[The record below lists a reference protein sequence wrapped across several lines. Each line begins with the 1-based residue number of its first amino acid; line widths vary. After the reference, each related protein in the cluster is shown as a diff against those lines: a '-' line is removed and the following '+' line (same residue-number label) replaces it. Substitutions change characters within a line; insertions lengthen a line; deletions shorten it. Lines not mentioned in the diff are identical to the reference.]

1 MNNHSMNDTSSRQSS
16 QLSNSSHHR
25 RTNGGMH
32 HSSNGSS
39 SHKSS
44 NSINP
49 SIWTTNT
56 SRSSSKSNFTS
67 GSNDFHFIQ
76 ASDINTTKSSDVQ
89 NGSTAKLL
97 PYGDDQSNNQSKCSI
112 FRDVMLCL
120 CLNLT
125 YANVVRF
132 PRELDR
138 HGVAFLLPYL
148 LLFLLVGI
156 PIILLEIALGQFLGQ
171 GSAHSWRASP
181 IFRGASIVGRLGSW
195 LGAIS
200 ISLQGALGM
209 VYIGEI
215 LLKSV
220 PFNQCENA
228 YDHRTEPLTPLKGQA
243 CMEKTFLT
251 PVWENTLYFALI
263 SMSLVVVWTLA
274 AACTYSAKTLRR
286 SIIIVGL
293 VTLGLL
299 IFETGWEATKAV
311 NSKKD
316 PQLNITSITVEKI
329 LPLNG
334 DIWYD
339 ALVQVLLSTNIAI
352 GLLPVVTGK
361 FIYKGD
367 AVRTSLVYIS
377 FNVLVLIFSTTFFLI
392 QFNNTYTLNSTL
404 VVPVPEL
411 KPFTSVY
418 DNALEYV
425 GDEATPMLTGM
436 AYAMIVLVSITTI
449 ALQIYTA
456 ARLIRRHPCY
466 VMCATALIVAITGL
480 LCPDYIVMRLFD
492 MRIVGA
498 FIVCALIFDL
508 ISITWIYG
516 AKNIYTDLEFSIGR
530 PISKVWVFLWCI
542 TPILL
547 MSMLIWWAIGYNP
560 DDLLIDYV
568 PKWLPIAIAL
578 SIIAFLAFTE
588 VYKQVDYN
596 CCSMIREAGISS
608 KDWGPADPIVRHAW
622 KQWTAVCEDT
632 GEKDFTLRRRGTRD
646 YTHSI
651 KRNQC
656 SHKINSAYSVGS
668 VPNATSNYVMKTS
681 TLGRGS
687 PNYAGS
693 IFGDSAI
700 EEDIS
705 IGNYPVQYN
714 TSTQRMIVP
723 NTDDRSKSTLNRC
736 ASNDPRKMIIRL
748 QQNTVQEKQKI
759 YVPGINPSQ
768 PSTMERDK
776 GRMAAKLN
784 GITSDYSS
792 RIIINAPQRHSII
805 SPSSLTSHET
815 DNNNYSSLRRAEN
828 ANHLPSSYLNN
839 HKSEHICW
847 RKYSSNAEEF
857 STEL

>member
-1 MNNHSMNDTSSRQSS
+1 MD
-16 QLSNSSHHR
+16 L
-25 RTNGGMH
+25 
-32 HSSNGSS
+32 
-39 SHKSS
+39 
-44 NSINP
+44 
-49 SIWTTNT
+49 
-56 SRSSSKSNFTS
+56 
-67 GSNDFHFIQ
+67 
-76 ASDINTTKSSDVQ
+76 
-89 NGSTAKLL
+89 STAK
-97 PYGDDQSNNQSKCSI
+97 YIMDYIYFNRANETAFKYYKKSKCSI

-125 YANVVRF
+125 YSNVVRF

-181 IFRGASIVGRLGSW
+181 IFRGASIVGRFGSW
-195 LGAIS
+195 IGTIS

-220 PFNQCENA
+220 PYSQCVNT
-228 YDHRTEPLTPLKGQA
+228 YDHTPLKGQA
-243 CMEKTFLT
+243 CMKETFLT

-263 SMSLVVVWTLA
+263 SMSLIVVWTLA

-293 VTLGLL
+293 VSLGLL

-311 NSKKD
+311 NSEKD
-316 PQLNITSITVEKI
+316 LPIPITSITIEHI
-329 LPLNG
+329 LPINS

-339 ALVQVLLSTNIAI
+339 ALVQVLLSSNIAI
-352 GLLPVVTGK
+352 GVLPIVTGK

-377 FNVLVLIFSTTFFLI
+377 FNVLVLILSTTYFLI
-392 QFNNTYTLNSTL
+392 QFNNTNTLNSTL
-404 VVPVPEL
+404 IVPEL
-411 KPFTSVY
+411 KTFTSVY

-425 GDEATPMLTGM
+425 KDEETPMLTGI
-436 AYAMIVLVSITTI
+436 AYTMIVLISIITI

-466 VMCATALIVAITGL
+466 VMCATGLIVAITGL

-498 FIVCALIFDL
+498 FILCALIFDL

-516 AKNIYTDLEFSIGR
+516 AKNIYTDIEFSVGR

-547 MSMLIWWAIGYNP
+547 VSMLIWWAIDYNP
-560 DDLLIDYV
+560 NDLLIDFV

-578 SIIAFLAFTE
+578 GIIAFLAFTE

-656 SHKINSAYSVGS
+656 SHKPINSAYSVGS
-668 VPNATSNYVMKTS
+668 VGNTNTNYMMKTS
-681 TLGRGS
+681 TLGRNS
-687 PNYAGS
+687 PNYTGS

-714 TSTQRMIVP
+714 TGTQRMIVP
-723 NTDDRSKSTLNRC
+723 SIQDERIKSSSTLNRS
-736 ASNDPRKMIIRL
+736 ANNDPRKMIIRL
-748 QQNTVQEKQKI
+748 QQNSVQEKQKI
-759 YVPGINPSQ
+759 YVPGIQHTSQ

-776 GRMAAKLN
+776 SRIAAKIN
-784 GITSDYSS
+784 GTIPDYSS
-792 RIIINAPQRHSII
+792 RIIINAPTQRHSII
-805 SPSSLTSHET
+805 SPNSLTTSHDT

-828 ANHLPSSYLNN
+828 ANHLPPSYLNN
-839 HKSEHICW
+839 HGPEHICW
-847 RKYSSNAEEF
+847 RKYTNNTEEF